1 MELYI
6 IRHGQSSN
14 NTLVDMSQ
22 RVCDPPLTE
31 LGERQAGYVAA
42 HLANGSRQVQFA
54 GRWGEMDRRLT
65 KLYTSAML
73 RSLQTAGRIGAAL
86 DLSPEVWVD
95 VHEEGGMFLD
105 DAAGETT
112 GYPGLTRPE
121 IAAQFP
127 GFVLPDDVTPSG
139 WWDPARG
146 KEDEESRQERA
157 ARIAAMLREWGS
169 REERIGI
176 VTHGGFANRLLH
188 NFFGPCDARH
198 NGLTYYHY
206 NTAITRVD
214 FTADGHIA
222 LHFANRIEHLPPDA
236 ISW

>member
-1 MELYI
+1 
-6 IRHGQSSN
+6 
-14 NTLVDMSQ
+14 
-22 RVCDPPLTE
+22 
-31 LGERQAGYVAA
+31 
-42 HLANGSRQVQFA
+42 
-54 GRWGEMDRRLT
+54 
-65 KLYTSAML
+65 
-73 RSLQTAGRIGAAL
+73 
-86 DLSPEVWVD
+86 
-95 VHEEGGMFLD
+95 MFLE
-105 DAAGETT
+105 DAAGEST

-157 ARIAAMLREWGS
+157 ARIAATLREWGS

-176 VTHGGFANRLLH
+176 VTHGGFANRLLLAL
-188 NFFGPCDARH
+188 FEQSDTRPGRLF
-198 NGLTYYHY
+198 YYHY

-214 FTADGHIA
+214 FNAEGRVA